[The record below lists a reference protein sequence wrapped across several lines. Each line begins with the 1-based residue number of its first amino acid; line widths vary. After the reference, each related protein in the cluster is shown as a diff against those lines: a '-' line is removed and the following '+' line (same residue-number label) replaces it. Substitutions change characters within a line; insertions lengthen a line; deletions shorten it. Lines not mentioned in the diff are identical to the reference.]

1 MTKKDLTVIQNE
13 LRTARDN
20 MGCLLTDSGSPW
32 DIQDAALCRMYYD
45 LNIMCCHLGERI
57 AAMDAEPAEIQLTD
71 DVPGMVVAPA
81 ETPEREIDKDFDI

>member
-20 MGCLLTDSGSPW
+20 MGCLLTDSGCPW
-32 DIQDAALCRMYYD
+32 DIQDAALQQMYYS
-45 LNIMCCHLGERI
+45 LNTMCYQLGKRI

-71 DVPGMVVAPA
+71 DVPGMVVAPV
-81 ETPEREIDKDFDI
+81 ETPKREIDKDFDI